1 MIDVQVKRG
10 ADAASDH
17 HLVIC
22 KLRLKLKAA
31 KKLQEQ
37 SGKKYNVSS
46 LKKKETLNSFKIS
59 LKNRYEA
66 LDCDVDLD
74 TLWTGVKQMYTDTC
88 DSILGKTNHQRKPW
102 IEDDTWEK
110 IEERRLR
117 KQKKNY
123 SHTDEEKATA
133 DAQYEEANCDVK
145 RSTRGDKRK
154 YFDDLA
160 DHAEKASKD

>member
-88 DSILGKTNHQRKPW
+88 DSILGPYHRTLP
-102 IEDDTWEK
+102 
-110 IEERRLR
+110 
-117 KQKKNY
+117 
-123 SHTDEEKATA
+123 
-133 DAQYEEANCDVK
+133 
-145 RSTRGDKRK
+145 TR
-154 YFDDLA
+154 
-160 DHAEKASKD
+160 DHFPLGSIRTQSGSNPVPIRDQSGINPT